1 VITACG
7 LVLLAAGSAGGWFC
21 WRLVLLAAPWAA
33 CIAGRA
39 AGRAVRS
46 GWARSDVGVLAQ
58 DVGVLAQMDIDCR

>member
-1 VITACG
+1 MITARG
-7 LVLLAAGSAGGWFC
+7 LVLLAAGS
-21 WRLVLLAAPWAA
+21 VAAPWAA

-58 DVGVLAQMDIDCR
+58 MDIDCR